1 MAITASPGTGW
12 YSLPARMICKGR
24 RPFIL
29 LAFLLLC
36 TAANATGIV
45 TKGTAANAID
55 IATKGTFDI
64 VVKGTVTGEGGTPLP
79 GVTIVLK
86 GASRSAMTDEAGRF
100 SISVPENG
108 VLVFTYTG
116 YERKE
121 VPVNGQTNLNV
132 NLAPS
137 VTALETVVVT
147 ALGLERKKRTLTYST
162 QGVSAKE
169 LTEAREL
176 NMVNALQG
184 KVAGLNINS
193 GSSGVGS
200 QARVTLR
207 GNRSISGNSQPLYV
221 IDGVVVR
228 SSPADLNTD
237 NIASLNVLK
246 GANAAALYGSAG
258 QNGVIVIETKKGKN
272 GLQVSLNSTYMIESA
287 ILSTPYQYEYGQ
299 GVSDNYLKTSESS
312 WGPKLDG
319 RMVDHWSLDPA
330 DANTQYSFLP
340 QRDARENIFRN
351 GRNSATNLSV
361 SAGNEKART
370 LFTYTYTDGAGI
382 LPGNELTRHNAA
394 LRITNQLTSKL
405 TLDVKL
411 DYMKQQIDNRL
422 DEGESSF
429 NPLRQVATMPANIR
443 DQDVTHFEYVDP
455 VLGVTRQNYWNPGT
469 VTGANPYWTLYR
481 NLRYNKID
489 RLMGMASL
497 SYQFTEGFRAMIR
510 GSFDMENNALEEKSY
525 YGTYRDPSGRYAVG
539 KGSASLV
546 NGDFLLSY
554 TKALHADWSFTANAG
569 GEIRHMK
576 DDALNT
582 STGAGM
588 SVPNFFA
595 LSNISLAPVATYTPG
610 VAMETQSLYAN
621 AQVGWKNALFLEL
634 TGRNDW
640 SSTLSA
646 NNRSYFYPSAGVSAL
661 LSELVQLPKVFSY
674 LKLRGSWA
682 QVGNGASP
690 GLLQRFASS
699 VAGGNLGYLQ
709 LGTTLPNKDLKPEM
723 TRSLEAGI
731 ELRLLN
737 DRIGLDVTAYRT
749 NTDNQ
754 IFLQA
759 LPPGSGASSF
769 YTNGGDVQ
777 NQGVEVILT
786 TTPVRNG
793 QFIWDFN
800 INFARN
806 VNVVKELSDEIPT
819 LIVGGDTYMRNFVLE
834 EGKPFG
840 QIYGKGLARDSKGRV
855 IVGVNG
861 LPQTTPG
868 KTVLLG
874 NVNPDWTGGISS
886 NFSWKNWSAGFVISH
901 KQGGD
906 IASFTDAILYGE
918 GLVEETLQGREG
930 GLIFGKNIFTD
941 IPAVKADG
949 SENDVPVKAQ
959 QLWQLLGGRNAPVGE
974 MFVRSATNTRLR
986 EFTLGYMLPETLFQ
1000 RGPLASVQI
1009 SLVGRNLFFFHRA
1022 ASSLDPDYTQ
1032 GTGTVSEGFQSFA
1045 LPASRSF
1052 GANLKINFK

>member
-1 MAITASPGTGW
+1 MTVNVLLRTGW
-12 YSLPARMICKGR
+12 YSPVARSYSRTFCKD
-24 RPFIL
+24 RPLKRGPVAGIFL
-29 LAFLLLC
+29 SFFLLLLAI
-36 TAANATGIV
+36 TVTGAGSP
-45 TKGTAANAID
+45 GTMV
-55 IATKGTFDI
+55 KDI
-64 VVKGTVTGEGGTPLP
+64 VVKGLVTGEGGTPLP

-86 GASRSAMTDEAGRF
+86 GAQRSAVTDEAGRF

-116 YERKE
+116 YQRKE
-121 VPVNGQTNLNV
+121 TPVNGQEQLNIS
-132 NLAPS
+132 LEPA

-162 QGVSAKE
+162 QSVSAEE

-193 GSSGVGS
+193 GSSGAGS

-228 SSPADLNTD
+228 ASPGDINTD

-258 QNGVIVIETKKGKN
+258 QNGVIVIETKKGKTGVN
-272 GLQVSLNSTYMIESA
+272 VSLNTTYMFENA
-287 ILSTPYQYEYGQ
+287 IHSTPYQYEYGQ
-299 GVSDNYLKTSESS
+299 GVSGNYLKTSESS

-319 RMVDHWSLDPA
+319 REVDHWSLDPA
-330 DANTQYSFLP
+330 DADKKYAYLP
-340 QRDARENIFRN
+340 RQNVRENIFRT
-351 GRNSATNLSV
+351 GRNWATNLAV

-370 LFTYTYTDGAGI
+370 LFTYTYTNGEGI
-382 LPGNELTRHNAA
+382 LPGNDLVRHNAA
-394 LRITNQLTSKL
+394 LRVTNQLTSRL

-411 DYMKQQIDNRL
+411 DYMKQKIDNRL

-429 NPLRQVATMPANIR
+429 NPLRQIAALPPNIR
-443 DQDVTHFEYVDP
+443 DEDVRHFEYVDP
-455 VLGVTRQNYWNPGT
+455 VLGTMLQNYWNFGT

-481 NLRYNKID
+481 NLRYNKVD
-489 RLMGMASL
+489 RLMGLVSL
-497 SYQFTEGFRAMIR
+497 SYQFTESFRAMLR
-510 GSFDMENNALEEKSY
+510 GSFDGENNALEEKSY

-539 KGSASLV
+539 KGSSLLV

-554 TKALHADWSFTANAG
+554 NKTFNTDWAITANAG
-569 GEIRHMK
+569 GEIRHVK
-576 DDALNT
+576 DDALSA
-582 STGAGM
+582 STGTGM
-588 SVPNFFA
+588 SIPNFFS
-595 LSNISLAPVATYTPG
+595 LSNIALAPAAVYTPG

-621 AQVGWKNALFLEL
+621 AQLGWRNAVFLEL

-640 SSTLSA
+640 SSTLAA
-646 NNRSYFYPSAGVSAL
+646 NNRAYFYPSAGISAVI
-661 LSELVQLPKVFSY
+661 SELAQLPAAITY

-690 GLLQRFASS
+690 GLLQRFAASM
-699 VAGGNLGYLQ
+699 AGGNLGYLS

-723 TRSLEAGI
+723 TKSFEAGL

-749 NTDNQ
+749 NTANQ

-759 LPPGSGASSF
+759 LPVGSGALSF
-769 YTNGGDVQ
+769 YTNGGDVE
-777 NQGVEVILT
+777 NKGLEVILNT
-786 TTPVRNG
+786 APVKTSN
-793 QFIWDFN
+793 FTWDLNF
-800 INFARN
+800 NFAKN
-806 VNVVKELSDEIPT
+806 DNVVKELSDEIPT

-834 EGKPFG
+834 EGRPFG
-840 QIYGKGLARDSKGRV
+840 QIYGKGFMRDSKGRV
-855 IVGVNG
+855 TIGVNG

-886 NFSWKNWSAGFVISH
+886 SFSWKNWSAGFVISH

-930 GLIFGKNIFTD
+930 GLIFGKNILQN
-941 IPAVKADG
+941 IPSVKADG
-949 SENDVPVKAQ
+949 SENDIAVNAQ
-959 QLWQLLGGRNAPVGE
+959 QLWQFLGGRTAPVGE

-986 EFTLGYMLPETLFQ
+986 EFTLGYKLPEKLFSK
-1000 RGPLASVQI
+1000 GPLAAVQV

-1022 ASSLDPDYTQ
+1022 AAGLDPDYTQ
-1032 GTGTVSEGFQSFA
+1032 GTGTISEGFQSFA